1 MNNGFQNIFQSIKD
15 SDKPGFTKEVKY
27 SKNLKDEFI
36 VLRLKPSNQEY
47 DISIMVWKKV
57 FTTCGVFQISGR
69 IGNQSF
75 RVFFIIDKNRNIEL
89 FNFSKKG
96 ELCEILYD
104 KNHRFL
110 EILDDNLDLR
120 KKIYRDTKQLRNKF
134 KQNYLNK
141 KYD

>member
-1 MNNGFQNIFQSIKD
+1 MNNGFQNLFQLIKD
-15 SDKPGFTKEVKY
+15 SDATGFTKEVKY

-47 DISIMVWKKV
+47 DINIMVWKKV
-57 FTTCGVFQISGR
+57 FIECGVFQVSGR

-89 FNFSKKG
+89 FNFSKKT

-110 EILDDNLDLR
+110 EIQEDNLEVR

-134 KQNYLNK
+134 KQKFLNK
-141 KYD
+141 NNE

>member
-15 SDKPGFTKEVKY
+15 SDVSGFTKEVKY
-27 SKNLKDEFI
+27 SKNLKDEFV

-75 RVFFIIDKNRNIEL
+75 RVFFIIDNNRNIEL

-134 KQNYLNK
+134 KQKFLNK
-141 KYD
+141 NYE

>member
-1 MNNGFQNIFQSIKD
+1 MNNGFQNIFQLIKD
-15 SDKPGFTKEVKY
+15 SDVTGFTKEVKY

-134 KQNYLNK
+134 KQNFLNK
-141 KYD
+141 NYE

>member
-15 SDKPGFTKEVKY
+15 SNVTGFTKEVKY
-27 SKNLKDEFI
+27 SKNLKDEFV
-36 VLRLKPSNQEY
+36 VLRLKPSNQAY

-134 KQNYLNK
+134 KQNFLNK
-141 KYD
+141 NYE

>member
-57 FTTCGVFQISGR
+57 FTACGVFQISGR

-75 RVFFIIDKNRNIEL
+75 RVFFIIDNNRNIEL

-134 KQNYLNK
+134 KQNFLNK
-141 KYD
+141 NYE

>member
-15 SDKPGFTKEVKY
+15 SDVTGFTKEVKY

-134 KQNYLNK
+134 KQNFLNK
-141 KYD
+141 NYE

>member
-1 MNNGFQNIFQSIKD
+1 MNNGFQNLFQSIKD
-15 SDKPGFTKEVKY
+15 SDVTGFTKEVKY
-27 SKNLKDEFI
+27 SKNLKDELF

-47 DISIMVWKKV
+47 DINIMVWKKV

-75 RVFFIIDKNRNIEL
+75 RVFFIIDNNQNIEL

-134 KQNYLNK
+134 KQNFLNK
-141 KYD
+141 NYE

>member
-1 MNNGFQNIFQSIKD
+1 MNNGFQNLFQLIKD
-15 SDKPGFTKEVKY
+15 SDVTGFTKEVKY
-27 SKNLKDEFI
+27 SKNLKDEFV

-134 KQNYLNK
+134 KQNFLNK
-141 KYD
+141 NYE

>member
-1 MNNGFQNIFQSIKD
+1 MNNGFQNLVQSIKD
-15 SDKPGFTKEVKY
+15 SDVTGFTKEVKY
-27 SKNLKDEFI
+27 SKNLKDEFV

-75 RVFFIIDKNRNIEL
+75 RVFFIIDNNRNIEL

-134 KQNYLNK
+134 KQNFLNK
-141 KYD
+141 NYE

>member
-57 FTTCGVFQISGR
+57 FTACGVFQISGR

-75 RVFFIIDKNRNIEL
+75 RVFFIIDNNRNIEL

-104 KNHRFL
+104 RNHRFL

-134 KQNYLNK
+134 KQNFLNK
-141 KYD
+141 NYE

>member
-1 MNNGFQNIFQSIKD
+1 MNNGFQNLFQLIKD
-15 SDKPGFTKEVKY
+15 SDVTGFTKEVKY
-27 SKNLKDEFI
+27 SKNLKDEFV

-134 KQNYLNK
+134 KQNFLNK
-141 KYD
+141 KYE

>member
-15 SDKPGFTKEVKY
+15 SNVTGFTKEVKY

-75 RVFFIIDKNRNIEL
+75 RVFFIIDKKQNIEL

-141 KYD
+141 NYE

>member
-15 SDKPGFTKEVKY
+15 SNVTGFTKEVKY
-27 SKNLKDEFI
+27 SKNLKDEFV

-57 FTTCGVFQISGR
+57 FTACGVFQISGR

-75 RVFFIIDKNRNIEL
+75 RVFFIIDNNRNIEL

-110 EILDDNLDLR
+110 EIDPDNLDLR

-141 KYD
+141 KYE

>member
-1 MNNGFQNIFQSIKD
+1 MNNGFQNLFQLIKD
-15 SDKPGFTKEVKY
+15 SDTSGFTKEVKY

-141 KYD
+141 KYE

>member
-1 MNNGFQNIFQSIKD
+1 MNNGFQNLFQSIKD
-15 SDKPGFTKEVKY
+15 SDIPGFTKEVKY
-27 SKNLKDEFI
+27 SKNLKDEFV

-141 KYD
+141 KYE

>member
-15 SDKPGFTKEVKY
+15 SNVTGFTKEVKY

-57 FTTCGVFQISGR
+57 FTACGVFQISGR

-75 RVFFIIDKNRNIEL
+75 RVFFIIDNNGKIEL

-110 EILDDNLDLR
+110 EILDDNLEIR

-141 KYD
+141 KYE

>member
-1 MNNGFQNIFQSIKD
+1 MNNGFQKLFQTIKD
-15 SDKPGFTKEVKY
+15 SDGTGFTKEVKY

-47 DISIMVWKKV
+47 DINIMVWKKV
-57 FTTCGVFQISGR
+57 FTACGVFQVSGR

-75 RVFFIIDKNRNIEL
+75 RVFFIIDNNHNIEL
-89 FNFSKKG
+89 FNFSKKP

-110 EILDDNLDLR
+110 EIQDDNLDIR

-134 KQNYLNK
+134 KQNFLKNNYE
-141 KYD
+141 

>member
-1 MNNGFQNIFQSIKD
+1 MNNGFQNLFQLIKD
-15 SDKPGFTKEVKY
+15 SDTSGFTKEVKY

-36 VLRLKPSNQEY
+36 VLRLRPSNQEY
-47 DISIMVWKKV
+47 DINIMVWKKV
-57 FTTCGVFQISGR
+57 FTECGVFQISGR

-75 RVFFIIDKNRNIEL
+75 RVFFIIDKKQNIEL

-110 EILDDNLDLR
+110 EILDDNLEIR

-141 KYD
+141 KYE

>member
-1 MNNGFQNIFQSIKD
+1 MNNGFQNLFQLIKD
-15 SDKPGFTKEVKY
+15 SDTSGFTKEVKY
-27 SKNLKDEFI
+27 SKNLKDEFV

-57 FTTCGVFQISGR
+57 FTACGVFQISGR
-69 IGNQSF
+69 ISNQSF
-75 RVFFIIDKNRNIEL
+75 RVFFIIDKNQNIEL

-141 KYD
+141 KYE

>member
-15 SDKPGFTKEVKY
+15 SNVTGFTKEVKY

-57 FTTCGVFQISGR
+57 FTACGVFQISGR

-75 RVFFIIDKNRNIEL
+75 RVFFIIDKKQNIEL

-134 KQNYLNK
+134 KQKYLNK
-141 KYD
+141 KYE

>member
-15 SDKPGFTKEVKY
+15 SDTPGFTKEVKD

-57 FTTCGVFQISGR
+57 FTTCGVFQISSR

-134 KQNYLNK
+134 KQNFLNK
-141 KYD
+141 NYE

>member
-1 MNNGFQNIFQSIKD
+1 MNNGFQNIFQLIKD
-15 SDKPGFTKEVKY
+15 SESPGFIKEVKY

-57 FTTCGVFQISGR
+57 FTMCGVFQISGR

-141 KYD
+141 KYE

>member
-1 MNNGFQNIFQSIKD
+1 MNNGFQNLFQSIKD
-15 SDKPGFTKEVKY
+15 SDVTGFTKEVKY

-75 RVFFIIDKNRNIEL
+75 RVFFIIDNNRNIEL

-110 EILDDNLDLR
+110 EILDDNLDIR

-134 KQNYLNK
+134 KQNFLNK
-141 KYD
+141 NYE

>member
-1 MNNGFQNIFQSIKD
+1 MNNGFQNLFQSIKD
-15 SDKPGFTKEVKY
+15 SEAAGFTKEVKY

-36 VLRLKPSNQEY
+36 VLRLRPSNQEY
-47 DISIMVWKKV
+47 DINIMVWKKV
-57 FTTCGVFQISGR
+57 FTECGVFQISGR

-75 RVFFIIDKNRNIEL
+75 RVFFIIDNNGKIEL

-110 EILDDNLDLR
+110 EILDDNLEIR

-134 KQNYLNK
+134 KQNFLNK
-141 KYD
+141 NYE

>member
-1 MNNGFQNIFQSIKD
+1 MNNGFQNLFQSIKD
-15 SDKPGFTKEVKY
+15 SDVTGFTKEVKY
-27 SKNLKDEFI
+27 SKNLKDEFV

-75 RVFFIIDKNRNIEL
+75 RVFFIIDNNRNIEL
-89 FNFSKKG
+89 FNFSKKV

-134 KQNYLNK
+134 KQNFLNK
-141 KYD
+141 NYE

>member
-1 MNNGFQNIFQSIKD
+1 MNNGFQNLFQSIKD
-15 SDKPGFTKEVKY
+15 SDVTGFTKEVKY

-110 EILDDNLDLR
+110 EILNDNLDIR

-134 KQNYLNK
+134 KQNFLNK
-141 KYD
+141 NYE

>member
-15 SDKPGFTKEVKY
+15 SNVTGFTKEVKY

-57 FTTCGVFQISGR
+57 FTACGVFQISGR

-75 RVFFIIDKNRNIEL
+75 RVFFIIDKKQNIEL

-141 KYD
+141 KYE

>member
-1 MNNGFQNIFQSIKD
+1 MNNGFQNLFQSIKD
-15 SDKPGFTKEVKY
+15 SDVTGFTKEVKY
-27 SKNLKDEFI
+27 SKNLKDEFV
-36 VLRLKPSNQEY
+36 VLRLKPSNQAY

-75 RVFFIIDKNRNIEL
+75 RVFFIIDNNRNIEL

-134 KQNYLNK
+134 KQNFLNK
-141 KYD
+141 NYE

>member
-15 SDKPGFTKEVKY
+15 SNVTGFTKEVKY

-57 FTTCGVFQISGR
+57 FTACGVFQISGR

-75 RVFFIIDKNRNIEL
+75 RVFFIIDKKQNIEL

-96 ELCEILYD
+96 ELCVILYD

-134 KQNYLNK
+134 KQKYLNK
-141 KYD
+141 KYE